1 MIKKYDIPFLLS
13 IMLCVFLTSCGIPE
27 PPGEKEISQTLPDEI
42 KTLIVENPFDQ
53 TNADLYEME
62 TKTTIVKRQTNEKED
77 LAYCEVQLKCEYY
90 QIVKYLELN
99 FNYYDKGG
107 WILDGYS
114 EYQDPEWKLLKCPF
128 NVGEVIYPVYELFPQ
143 VEFKRTEEWLD
154 DGAVDFYFTVED
166 PRENGTYSGTASV
179 ELFFDFI
186 TARWDYYVNT
196 NQVKF
201 IWDIEGE
208 WQYSKNTPIPPWGT
222 LVEEI
227 SLKIEHFDQ
236 EAGTME
242 GSWYM
247 KCHDP
252 VLSSHSETLMHLDN
266 PERVAISVTD
276 KSLIELWENPGK
288 MVMHSYVEFSPDKVK
303 ACFATKFGEVYLE
316 RASNKDKTLSNQGD
330 GIDASDRTEIMEMLI
345 QYFDSVKSGE
355 NISLGELSARHP
367 HILGD
372 DFGETLQCALSE
384 GIIKDFQYEVVMEN
398 QYFCDQEA
406 ARKTWEEKV
415 EDEFHENIPIPES
428 YAEIQLKIHLETTD
442 KMTSQEAEYFQ
453 DPSYTPILLAKYD
466 GKWSFLYVDDLFS
479 EMEDP
484 FFS

>member
-1 MIKKYDIPFLLS
+1 MIKKYVAPLFLS

-27 PPGEKEISQTLPDEI
+27 PPEEKAIDQLLPDEI
-42 KTLIVENPFDQ
+42 KTLIVENPFEQMGD
-53 TNADLYEME
+53 DFYEME

-77 LAYCEVQLKCEYY
+77 FAYCEVQLTNEYY
-90 QIVKYLELN
+90 QIVKYLKLN
-99 FNYYDKGG
+99 FNYYDEGG
-107 WILDGYS
+107 WILDSYS
-114 EYQDPEWKLLKCPF
+114 EYQVPEWKLLKCPF
-128 NVGEVIYPVYELFPQ
+128 SVEEVIYPVCEIFPQ
-143 VEFKRTEEWLD
+143 AEFKRTEEWLD
-154 DGAVDFYFTVED
+154 DGAVDFYFTVEE

-186 TARWDYYVNT
+186 TAQWDYHVNT

-208 WQYSKNTPIPPWGT
+208 WQYSKSTPTPWGT
-222 LVEEI
+222 DVAEI
-227 SLKIEHFDQ
+227 SVKIEHFDQ

-242 GSWYM
+242 GTWYM
-247 KCHDP
+247 KCRYPFSGID
-252 VLSSHSETLMHLDN
+252 SETLKHLNN
-266 PERVAISVTD
+266 PERVAVNVSD
-276 KSLIELWENPGK
+276 KALVELWEDPNK
-288 MVMHSYVEFSPDKVK
+288 MVMHSYVKFFPDKVE
-303 ACFATKFGEVYLE
+303 ACYATNFGRVYLK
-316 RASNKDKTLSNQGD
+316 RTSNKDKTLSNQGD
-330 GIDASDRTEIMEMLI
+330 GIDAPDRTEIMEMLN

-355 NISLGELSARHP
+355 NISLGVLSARHP

-384 GIIKDFQYEVVMEN
+384 GIIEDFQYEVVMEN

-453 DPSYTPILLAKYD
+453 DPSYTPILLAKYE